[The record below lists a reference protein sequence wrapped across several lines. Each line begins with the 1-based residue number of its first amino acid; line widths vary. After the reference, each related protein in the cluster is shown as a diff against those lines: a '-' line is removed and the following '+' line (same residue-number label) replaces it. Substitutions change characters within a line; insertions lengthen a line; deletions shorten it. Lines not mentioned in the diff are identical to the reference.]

1 MATLKWSLLIGLLL
15 VGCAASDVRLGQRL
29 FAGCVKAVDDKA
41 TLEKGEFVCRGAVD
55 PAPFGGNG
63 RSCGSCHLP
72 GDNFSISV
80 ARIGALDPD
89 HPLFYKGLDEDQE
102 LLRRFALIRVV
113 VPNINEFRQTP
124 KLTHLRDLC
133 TGEGRCDGLGL
144 RGDRIEDLGAFTL
157 QAISN
162 HLSKTT
168 ARVPGKDFRVP
179 TDKELKAITAYQ
191 LSDLVAD
198 EDER

>member
-1 MATLKWSLLIGLLL
+1 MPTLKWCLVIVLLL
-15 VGCAASDVRLGQRL
+15 AGCAASDVRLGQRL

-55 PAPFGGNG
+55 PAPFGGN
-63 RSCGSCHLP
+63 
-72 GDNFSISV
+72 FSISV
-80 ARIGALDPD
+80 ARIAALDPD

-102 LLRRFALIRVV
+102 LLRKFALIHVI
-113 VPNINEFRQTP
+113 VPNIDEFRQTP

-133 TGEGRCDGLGL
+133 TDEGRCDGLGL

-179 TDKELKAITAYQ
+179 TEKELKAITAYQ